1 MEQSLIILKPD
12 CIQANLTGTV
22 LARFEQEG
30 FRMAACKMTTLTDAI
45 LAEHYA
51 HLADKPFFPEIAA
64 FMRSSPVVI
73 LILQGENAINRIR
86 DLLGPTDSTIAP
98 KGTIR
103 GDLGTDRMQNIA
115 HASDGVDAA
124 KAEIARFFGKDEIF
138 N

>member
-1 MEQSLIILKPD
+1 
-12 CIQANLTGTV
+12 
-22 LARFEQEG
+22 
-30 FRMAACKMTTLTDAI
+30 
-45 LAEHYA
+45 
-51 HLADKPFFPEIAA
+51 
-64 FMRSSPVVI
+64 MRSSPVVI